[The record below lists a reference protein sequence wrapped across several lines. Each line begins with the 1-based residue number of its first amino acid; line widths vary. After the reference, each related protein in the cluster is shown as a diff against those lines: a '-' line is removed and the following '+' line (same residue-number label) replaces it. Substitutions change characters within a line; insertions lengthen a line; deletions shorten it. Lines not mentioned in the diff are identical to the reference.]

1 MTRAMRPTVCSS
13 VDSQQAQGDG
23 DDGSNALAQKQPKG
37 YRVFHMDGCSF
48 LVKEVDRESSI
59 LDLNDVYVV
68 DSVTEETRRPTTNP
82 DTMPASIP
90 PAMYHDV
97 EWASFFPG
105 NEFEHKEP
113 ITWVLKVYLIAIKST
128 EPYELDFDNV
138 FVLNAADGSIAQ
150 CPVKRLAPP
159 GTPEDML
166 QIRIREHGITID
178 TSESLP
184 DPETVV
190 QSKLDGVPAMS
201 LLEQAL
207 EESMDSSDTED
218 DTRLV
223 TRAEEEQEEDEE
235 DMDEDAFDEDEDD
248 SLSDFLTEVDDDSDS
263 EFDDDVDLDDDAF
276 DDDGAGEDFD

>member
-1 MTRAMRPTVCSS
+1 M
-13 VDSQQAQGDG
+13 
-23 DDGSNALAQKQPKG
+23 
-37 YRVFHMDGCSF
+37 
-48 LVKEVDRESSI
+48 KEVDRESSI

-105 NEFEHKEP
+105 NAFEDKEP

-138 FVLNAADGSIAQ
+138 FVLNAADGSVAK

-159 GTPEDML
+159 DTPENML
-166 QIRIREHGITID
+166 QIRIREQGITID

-207 EESMDSSDTED
+207 EESMEYGSSDTEEH
-218 DTRLV
+218 V
-223 TRAEEEQEEDEE
+223 TKAEEEQEEDEE
-235 DMDEDAFDEDEDD
+235 DMDDDAFDDEEDD

-263 EFDDDVDLDDDAF
+263 EFDDDVDLDGDAF

>member
-1 MTRAMRPTVCSS
+1 MRPTVCSS
-13 VDSQQAQGDG
+13 VDSQQTQGDG

-105 NEFEHKEP
+105 NEFEDKEP

-138 FVLNAADGSIAQ
+138 FLLNAADGSIAQ

-178 TSESLP
+178 TTESP
-184 DPETVV
+184 GGIHGFIRYRGR
-190 QSKLDGVPAMS
+190 Q
-201 LLEQAL
+201 
-207 EESMDSSDTED
+207 
-218 DTRLV
+218 RLV

-263 EFDDDVDLDDDAF
+263 EFDDDVDLDGDAF